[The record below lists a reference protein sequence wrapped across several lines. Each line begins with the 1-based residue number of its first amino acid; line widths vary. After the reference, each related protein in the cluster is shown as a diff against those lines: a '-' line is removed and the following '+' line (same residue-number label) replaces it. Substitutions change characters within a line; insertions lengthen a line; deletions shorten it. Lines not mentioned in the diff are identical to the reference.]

1 MESYFKA
8 QDTKQSRKA
17 KPSLSNARS
26 WKRAIFVNALLSSL
40 SLSSAFQ
47 INHGGHISSRKAGR
61 NQFFSQRGPA
71 HFNPLMPDAADI
83 NAFNKHNQDYVHQ
96 YKTSAL
102 PMSSLEKEPEEA
114 NLKKAVAWFTSKLP
128 PPPEDQISLAGDI
141 GCLFLYSFLD
151 HFVNKLYDKW
161 MNSPDTID
169 FLSPAAA
176 IESSSAASLEFTSN
190 LISSDFVSAS
200 LPVWFDPY
208 SSAPFGNIPLI
219 SALPLEH
226 HITYAPALQTAG
238 MSSVLLC
245 SAWMMS
251 GYFTGAFQ
259 FKNTIECS
267 PNKAIIVTAKT
278 WVFSSL
284 IMLALA
290 WGSDSLVGYVDFLHK
305 SVGITKAD
313 ADYIFDSLSVLLMWR
328 FILSSFFG
336 YDDGDADKT
345 A

>member
-8 QDTKQSRKA
+8 QDTKQSRKL
-17 KPSLSNARS
+17 KPLLSNARS
-26 WKRAIFVNALLSSL
+26 WKRAIFASTLLSSL

-47 INHGGHISSRKAGR
+47 ITHGGQISSRKAAR
-61 NQFFSQRGPA
+61 NQFFSQRGLA
-71 HFNPLMPDAADI
+71 SFNPLEPDAADT
-83 NAFNKHNQDYVHQ
+83 NTFNKHIQDYIHQ

-102 PMSSLEKEPEEA
+102 PMSSLGKEPEEA
-114 NLKKAVAWFTSKLP
+114 NLKKAMAWFTSKLP
-128 PPPEDQISLAGDI
+128 PPPEDQLSLAGDI

-151 HFVNKLYDKW
+151 HYVNKLYDKW

-169 FLSPAAA
+169 LLSPAAA
-176 IESSSAASLEFTSN
+176 IESSSAASLEFTSS
-190 LISSDFVSAS
+190 LIKADFVSTS

-219 SALPLEH
+219 SALPIEH
-226 HITYAPALQTAG
+226 HITYAPAFETAG
-238 MSSVLLC
+238 MASVLLC

-259 FKNTIECS
+259 FKNTLECS
-267 PNKAIIVTAKT
+267 PNKAIVVTAKT
-278 WVFSSL
+278 WVFTSL

-290 WGSDSLVGYVDFLHK
+290 WGSDSLIGNVDSLHK

-313 ADYIFDSLSVLLMWR
+313 ADFIFDSLSVLMMWR

>member
-1 MESYFKA
+1 MESYFEA
-8 QDTKQSRKA
+8 QDTEQSRKA

-26 WKRAIFVNALLSSL
+26 WKRAIFTNALVSSL

-47 INHGGHISSRKAGR
+47 INLGGHISSRKVGMK
-61 NQFFSQRGPA
+61 NQFFSQREPA
-71 HFNPLMPDAADI
+71 HFNPLTPDTADI
-83 NAFNKHNQDYVHQ
+83 
-96 YKTSAL
+96 KTSAL
-102 PMSSLEKEPEEA
+102 SMSSLEKEPEEV

-169 FLSPAAA
+169 LLSPAAA

-190 LISSDFVSAS
+190 LISSDFVSTS
-200 LPVWFDPY
+200 LPVWFDPN

-219 SALPLEH
+219 SALPIEH

-251 GYFTGAFQ
+251 GYFTGAFE

-328 FILSSFFG
+328 FVLSSFFG